1 MKNPPHRK
9 KTFFSLDAEMLLE
22 YTYKVLGATPRSTSV
37 REKSWTDVFFI
48 AAKRKDGIMANY
60 ELRKNRL
67 LSLLLVLLG
76 NTMYALTVKLFLLP
90 ANLISCGTTG
100 IALVVNNFTGIPV
113 SWFIFAFNMAM
124 LTLGWWILGKQFAM
138 TTVLSSLFYPIA
150 LEMLNHV
157 LVDVRITEDILL
169 NTLFAGLGL
178 GSALGIVIRG
188 GASTGG
194 MDIPPLV
201 LKKLFHIPV
210 SVSLWAFDFCIMLSQ
225 MMFHKG
231 EDLLYGI
238 LLLMVISFALN
249 KLLLLG
255 TSRTEVKIVSQQAN
269 RICDAILS
277 QIDRGVT
284 MLHGE
289 GGFLH
294 TPTEV
299 ILSVVSNNEM
309 PKIEQLAR
317 TIDPDCFMI
326 VTRVTEV
333 WGRGF
338 TYSKQYAQ
346 KKET

>member
-1 MKNPPHRK
+1 
-9 KTFFSLDAEMLLE
+9 
-22 YTYKVLGATPRSTSV
+22 
-37 REKSWTDVFFI
+37 
-48 AAKRKDGIMANY
+48 MAND
-60 ELRKNRL
+60 KIHNNKV

-76 NTMYALTVKLFLLP
+76 NVLYALSVKLFLLP

-100 IALVVNNFTGIPV
+100 IALVVNNLTGMPM

-124 LTLGWWILGKQFAM
+124 LALGWWILGRQFAM
-138 TTVLSSLFYPIA
+138 TTVLSSLFYPAA
-150 LEMLNHV
+150 LEVLNAV
-157 LVDVRITEDILL
+157 LGDVRITEDILL

-178 GSALGIVIRG
+178 GGALGIVIRA

-201 LKKLFHIPV
+201 LKKLLHIPV

-249 KLLLLG
+249 KVLLMG
-255 TSRTEVKIVSQQAN
+255 TSRTEVKIVSQCAGEI
-269 RICDAILS
+269 RDAILS

-289 GGFLH
+289 GGYLRRQ
-294 TPTEV
+294 TEI
-299 ILSVVSNNEM
+299 ILSVVSNHEL

-317 TIDPDCFMI
+317 SIDPDCFMI

-338 TYSKQYAQ
+338 TNSKNYNMPR
-346 KKET
+346 ENG